1 MLFKGSRYSATEIVE
16 VTGPDGRVSRTLA
29 LRTIVPEASA
39 LEHTVAEGERLDNL
53 AAGFYGD
60 PTRYWL
66 ILDANPDTLNPF
78 ELLEP
83 GAAIHVPRNRLVA
96 T

>member
-1 MLFKGSRYSATEIVE
+1 MLFNGSRYSAVDIVE

-29 LRTIVPEASA
+29 LRTVAPAASA
-39 LEHTVAEGERLDNL
+39 LEHTVADGERLDNL

-60 PTRYWL
+60 ATRYWL

-78 ELLEP
+78 ELLET
-83 GAAIHVPRNRLVA
+83 GASIHIPRNRPV
-96 T
+96 TT